1 MKNSYIFLLEANQS
15 IFFSQTPEQLI
26 KVEDGVLST
35 KAVAGTIKRTHNEQI
50 DNKNIEAFLKDKK
63 NLGEHRF
70 VVESILNDIEPF
82 VQDVEYNET
91 PNILKMIIC
100 IIYIRKSK
108 LI

>member
-50 DNKNIEAFLKDKK
+50 DNKNIEAFLK
-63 NLGEHRF
+63 
-70 VVESILNDIEPF
+70 
-82 VQDVEYNET
+82 
-91 PNILKMIIC
+91 
-100 IIYIRKSK
+100 IRK
-108 LI
+108 I